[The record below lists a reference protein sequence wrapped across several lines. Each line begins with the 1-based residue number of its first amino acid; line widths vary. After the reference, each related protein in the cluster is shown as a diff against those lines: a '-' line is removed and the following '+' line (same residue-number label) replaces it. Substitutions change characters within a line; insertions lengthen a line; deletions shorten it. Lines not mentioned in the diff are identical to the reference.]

1 MSVDSVLIAGRYRL
15 ESVLGEG
22 GMGTVWT
29 GRDELLGR
37 RVAIK
42 QVRIPP
48 GLPDRDREVLHE
60 RMMREARLTA
70 RLNDPRVITVYDVVL
85 HEDQPYIVMELVPSR
100 SLDQELDASGPLA
113 PQRVARIGL
122 DLLGALDL
130 AHREGIVHRD
140 IKPSNVL
147 LAADGRVVLTD
158 FGIATTESDAT
169 LTSTGL
175 LVGSPTYM
183 SPERLRGE
191 YVGPKADLWSLGAT
205 LYAAT
210 EASPPFRAP
219 TTMGTITAILTA
231 DLRTPE
237 VGGSLR
243 EVLLGLLEKDPD
255 QRLDSASARTL
266 LQRATDEPGG
276 ATSALPAQAPVM
288 APVIAPA
295 GAAAPP
301 PAAAPSYVWV
311 TEADD
316 DLAAPSPSL
325 SSPSPSPSPAA
336 AAAAPM
342 AANLGYEHPDDR
354 DDSGSRSRWLPLL
367 AGLAILALLLGGLLA
382 WLTGFGFGGG
392 STDDGGTVAGGAST
406 QTDLTPSTDPPTD
419 DEPTDAKPDDDATD
433 DKKSDD
439 KPEDDKPEDD
449 KSDETEPTESPETE
463 DGVPEGFRLHTDE
476 LGFTVAV
483 PKGWERRVEGLQVDF
498 VSPEGSAFLRVEQ
511 VAQAG
516 PDAAQAW
523 YDNEDSTAA
532 RLGGYDRIRIEP
544 VDFGPYEAADWE
556 FTWEGSTGTRHVLN
570 RGIITDPR
578 GFAIYVSTLEEDWD
592 TTGLAVF
599 DAATEAF
606 APVG

>member
-1 MSVDSVLIAGRYRL
+1 MSDPELVAGRYRL

-37 RVAIK
+37 RVAVK

-48 GLPDRDREVLHE
+48 GLPDGDRDVLHE

-85 HEDQPYIVMELVPSR
+85 HGGQPYIVMELVPSR

-113 PQRVARIGL
+113 PQRVASMGL

-147 LAADGRVVLTD
+147 LADDGRVVLTD

-191 YVGPKADLWSLGAT
+191 SVGPKADLWSLGAT

-231 DLRTPE
+231 DVHTPN
-237 VGGSLR
+237 VGGALR
-243 EVLLGLLEKDPD
+243 EVLLGLLEKDPSR
-255 QRLDSASARTL
+255 RLDSAQARQL
-266 LQRATDEPGG
+266 LQRATEEPGG
-276 ATSALPAQAPVM
+276 STTAMPAQAPVM
-288 APVIAPA
+288 A
-295 GAAAPP
+295 AAAPP
-301 PAAAPSYVWV
+301 YVWV
-311 TEADD
+311 TDGD
-316 DLAAPSPSL
+316 PDLDPVSPPPAAPVANGGSYDDPDRASGEKSP
-325 SSPSPSPSPAA
+325 
-336 AAAAPM
+336 
-342 AANLGYEHPDDR
+342 
-354 DDSGSRSRWLPLL
+354 SRWLPLVGAL
-367 AGLAILALLLGGLLA
+367 AVLALLLGGLVA
-382 WLTGFGFGGG
+382 WLLG
-392 STDDGGTVAGGAST
+392 SDDGGTDNTGTVANSADNGAERRKSAES
-406 QTDLTPSTDPPTD
+406 QPTD
-419 DEPTDAKPDDDATD
+419 EQSTGSESTETQP
-433 DKKSDD
+433 
-439 KPEDDKPEDD
+439 PET
-449 KSDETEPTESPETE
+449 DETQKAEKPETE
-463 DGVPEGFRLHTDE
+463 ETEEPENEDPGSGDVPDGFKLHRDE
-476 LGFTVAV
+476 LDFTVAV
-483 PKGWERRVEGLQVDF
+483 PKGWERRVEGAQVDF
-498 VSPEGSAFLRVEQ
+498 VSPDGSAFLRVEQ
-511 VAQAG
+511 AAQAG

-523 YDNEDSTAA
+523 YDNEPATEAKLPGYE
-532 RLGGYDRIRIEP
+532 RLRIEP
-544 VDFGPYEAADWE
+544 VEYGEYEAADWE
-556 FTWEGSTGTRHVLN
+556 FTWEGDNGTIHVLN

-578 GFAIYVSTLEEDWD
+578 GFAIYVSTPEEEWD
-592 TTGLAVF
+592 STGLPVF
-599 DAATEAF
+599 QAAADAF
-606 APVG
+606 APAS

>member
-1 MSVDSVLIAGRYRL
+1 VASDFVLVAGRYRL

-22 GMGTVWT
+22 GMGTIWT

-37 RVAIK
+37 RVAVK

-147 LAADGRVVLTD
+147 LADDGRVVLTD

-255 QRLDSASARTL
+255 QRLDSAQARTL
-266 LQRATDEPGG
+266 LQRAVDEPGG

-288 APVIAPA
+288 SPVIAPT
-295 GAAAPP
+295 GAAA

-311 TEADD
+311 TEDDD
-316 DLAAPSPSL
+316 DLAAPSPSPL
-325 SSPSPSPSPAA
+325 SSP

-342 AANLGYEHPDDR
+342 AADFGHERADDPDA
-354 DDSGSRSRWLPLL
+354 SGSGSRWLPLL
-367 AGLAILALLLGGLLA
+367 AGLAILALLLGGLVA

-392 STDDGGTVAGGAST
+392 LTDDGGTVAGGAST
-406 QTDLTPSTDPPTD
+406 QTDVTPSSDPPTD
-419 DEPTDAKPDDDATD
+419 SEKADVKPDDDE
-433 DKKSDD
+433 KSDD
-439 KPEDDKPEDD
+439 KPEGGEDKPEDD
-449 KSDETEPTESPETE
+449 KSDETAPPDSPETE
-463 DGVPEGFRLHTDE
+463 DGVPDGFRLHTDE

-483 PKGWERRVEGLQVDF
+483 PKGWERRVEGSQVDF
-498 VSPEGSAFLRVEQ
+498 VSPEGSAFLRVDQ

-516 PDAAQAW
+516 SDAAQAW

-532 RLGGYDRIRIEP
+532 RLGGYERIRIEP

-578 GFAIYVSTLEEDWD
+578 GFAIYVSTLEQDWD
-592 TTGLAVF
+592 STGLAVF
-599 DAATEAF
+599 DAATDAF
-606 APVG
+606 APAG

>member
-1 MSVDSVLIAGRYRL
+1 MASDFVLVAGRYRL

-22 GMGTVWT
+22 GMGTIWT

-37 RVAIK
+37 RVAVK

-100 SLDQELDASGPLA
+100 SLDQALDASGPLA

-147 LAADGRVVLTD
+147 LADDGRVVLTD

-210 EASPPFRAP
+210 EAAPPFRAP

-255 QRLDSASARTL
+255 QRLDSAQARTL
-266 LQRATDEPGG
+266 LQRAVDEPGG

-288 APVIAPA
+288 SPVIAPT
-295 GAAAPP
+295 GAAA
-301 PAAAPSYVWV
+301 PAAAPS
-311 TEADD
+311 
-316 DLAAPSPSL
+316 PSPL
-325 SSPSPSPSPAA
+325 SSP

-342 AANLGYEHPDDR
+342 AA
-354 DDSGSRSRWLPLL
+354 DSGHERADDPDASGSGSRWLPLL
-367 AGLAILALLLGGLLA
+367 AGLAILALLLGGLVA

-392 STDDGGTVAGGAST
+392 LTDDGGTVAGGAST
-406 QTDLTPSTDPPTD
+406 QTDVTPSSDPPTD
-419 DEPTDAKPDDDATD
+419 SEKADVKPDDDE
-433 DKKSDD
+433 KSDD
-439 KPEDDKPEDD
+439 KPEGGEDKPEDD
-449 KSDETEPTESPETE
+449 KSDETAPPDSPETE
-463 DGVPEGFRLHTDE
+463 DGVPDGFRLHTDE

-483 PKGWERRVEGLQVDF
+483 PKGWERRVEGSQVDF
-498 VSPEGSAFLRVEQ
+498 VSPEGSAFLRVDQ

-516 PDAAQAW
+516 SDAAQAW

-532 RLGGYDRIRIEP
+532 RLGGYERIRIEP

-578 GFAIYVSTLEEDWD
+578 GFAIYVSTLEQDWD
-592 TTGLAVF
+592 STGLAVF
-599 DAATEAF
+599 DAATDAF
-606 APVG
+606 APAG